1 MRSTWQA
8 WSYLIILA
16 AGKMLRK
23 TAGESSSAI
32 ETWLA
37 GKSIWNGGLNGK
49 SILNW
54 VRFHCNVWLPEGTE
68 WVWSKML
75 CTGRRS
81 YTTRPDT
88 KRSDTS
94 QKLRCT
100 LNLQGDPFKSGRNNS
115 QAHGS
120 WHVLLLTFGDHLQT
134 SSDSRNSK
142 AASMTVPMLLAQCA
156 RAEIFRALG
165 LPMASRLLRSWAGEL
180 VAMEHGGCLQ
190 KPLELSNQ
198 PWRVDQKVRI
208 SEYQGSMHQKTC
220 PSLEFA
226 SQRGICAQRCPGF

>member
-142 AASMTVPMLLAQCA
+142 AASMTCPCCWHSAPGRKYSGPWGFQWLPGCWGAGLESWLLWS
-156 RAEIFRALG
+156 
-165 LPMASRLLRSWAGEL
+165 M
-180 VAMEHGGCLQ
+180 VAAYKNLW
-190 KPLELSNQ
+190 NF
-198 PWRVDQKVRI
+198 RI
-208 SEYQGSMHQKTC
+208 SHGE
-220 PSLEFA
+220 
-226 SQRGICAQRCPGF
+226 